1 MGHLSTMTE
10 AADPRRKARGRAA
23 AGATAPAAAQKKPR
37 AGRRAKKTPPER
49 EGGSGRYSACI
60 SGLALRAGAGWA
72 GAGVAGVAGAA
83 AGAASGTGTSTY
95 GRCSTWL
102 VMARI

>member
-1 MGHLSTMTE
+1 MTE

-23 AGATAPAAAQKKPR
+23 AGATAPAAAQKK
-37 AGRRAKKTPPER
+37 TLPER
-49 EGGSGRYSACI
+49 EGGAGRYSACI
-60 SGLALRAGAGWA
+60 SGLALRAGAG
-72 GAGVAGVAGAA
+72 A